1 MVLGA
6 AESRMN
12 QSNMSLSSVATS
24 QQNRSMFLSPT
35 SIGSLGSPSAG
46 TTGMAPELELH
57 WDPET
62 IRTELHTASIVLSQ
76 RCLKLAAKWASEQL
90 IGLPTIHNN
99 KGQQKTGSDDTAP
112 SMTVSNSIMENPQIL
127 AVLQETNPSVL
138 YAKSLM
144 ELGEYMHAAAVL
156 SVPNTIVT
164 TMSPPLPDL
173 SSYGIYLRAYALFM
187 AGERRKEEDY
197 IEIQRCVFSS
207 FFLCCRCLL
216 LLFFSFSLLCSH
228 FFVHF

>member
-12 QSNMSLSSVATS
+12 QSNMSMSSVATS

-35 SIGSLGSPSAG
+35 SIGSLGSPSAAG
-46 TTGMAPELELH
+46 AAGMVPEMELH

-62 IRTELHTASIVLSQ
+62 IRNELHTATIVLSQ

-90 IGLPTIHNN
+90 LGLPSYTNHTN
-99 KGQQKTGSDDTAP
+99 KGQPKTESPPDTVP
-112 SMTVSNSIMENPQIL
+112 SMTATKTTTSIMEHPQIL

-138 YAKSLM
+138 YAKSLL

-164 TMSPPLPDL
+164 SMSPMLPDL
-173 SSYGIYLRAYALFM
+173 SSYGIFLRAYALFL

-197 IEIQRCVFSS
+197 IELQR
-207 FFLCCRCLL
+207 
-216 LLFFSFSLLCSH
+216 
-228 FFVHF
+228 